1 MTVNNSKSAENSA
14 ATSTSGPPN
23 RDREKSE
30 RDLSVLSESEYL
42 AKEAEDAKQAVRH
55 TLDDLKHSLAT
66 TADVRQWTKKYPW
79 IATGTAIAAGVAAGY
94 VLTPRDRDEARE
106 MWEKLKEKLSA
117 AQAEA
122 PAAAQVAAAQQQPSL
137 LGTILRET
145 IKLAGPI
152 IAGVVASAKEAGSQN
167 QDGAGSTRPADQSSE
182 RTVP

>member
-1 MTVNNSKSAENSA
+1 MA
-14 ATSTSGPPN
+14 ATSTSVPPN

-30 RDLSVLSESEYL
+30 RDLSGLSESEFL
-42 AKEAEDAKQAVRH
+42 AREAEDAKRAVRH

-79 IATGTAIAAGVAAGY
+79 IAAGTAIAAGVAAGY

-106 MWEKLKEKLSA
+106 MWEKLKEKLTA
-117 AQAEA
+117 AQAEV
-122 PAAAQVAAAQQQPSL
+122 PAEAQVAATKQQSSL
-137 LGTILRET
+137 LGTILREA

-152 IAGVVASAKEAGSQN
+152 IAGVVASAKEAGSQG
-167 QDGAGSTRPADQSSE
+167 QAGAEPARPADQTSG